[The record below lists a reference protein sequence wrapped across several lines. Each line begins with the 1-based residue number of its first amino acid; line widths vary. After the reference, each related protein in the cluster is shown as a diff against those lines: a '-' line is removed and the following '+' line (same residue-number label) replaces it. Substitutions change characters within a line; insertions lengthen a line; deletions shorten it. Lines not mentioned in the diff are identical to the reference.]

1 MGNRKSL
8 DPRSPSNIPTIFPKI
23 YRKKLNDP
31 LQLSARYERAINRE
45 IIENQSINTDEV
57 LRCVP
62 LIVDQNNINTSVS
75 ICTQVAFDVP
85 DDNFIFSCD
94 FHGNSVNTQVSIPKS
109 FHNFTKPTMVEK
121 SCGLDFEPSTF
132 CFSKISFHGYDS
144 IKSENSLKDL
154 TGTTFQIFNFFL
166 TLLPQS
172 NRLIISKENTLLIC
186 LMKLKLGL
194 TYSSLSTF
202 FSIHRTTVSR
212 VFSECLLFLSQKC
225 KHLIFWPSKN
235 TITETLPEVFKKN
248 YPNCRCIIDC
258 TEIRAE
264 QPKTVE
270 QRVCMYSHYKGG
282 YTIKVLVAIT
292 PNGMVSFL
300 SKSYGGRSSDS
311 YITNDSG
318 FLNKLEPGDQVLAD
332 KGFPGI
338 KTGVDGQN
346 SILVI
351 PPMLHNGRFT
361 EEEVLSTYNVAS
373 VRIHIERL
381 FARLKTFNVLNKI
394 TSDLL
399 VYIDNILF
407 MCCVLVNLS
416 NPIIKQ

>member
-1 MGNRKSL
+1 
-8 DPRSPSNIPTIFPKI
+8 
-23 YRKKLNDP
+23 
-31 LQLSARYERAINRE
+31 
-45 IIENQSINTDEV
+45 
-57 LRCVP
+57 
-62 LIVDQNNINTSVS
+62 
-75 ICTQVAFDVP
+75 
-85 DDNFIFSCD
+85 
-94 FHGNSVNTQVSIPKS
+94 
-109 FHNFTKPTMVEK
+109 MVEK
-121 SCGLDFEPSTF
+121 SCGLDFEQSTF
-132 CFSKISFHGYDS
+132 CFSKIAFHGYDS

-154 TGTTFQIFNFFL
+154 TGTTFQIFNFL
-166 TLLPQS
+166 LGLLPQS

-194 TYSSLSTF
+194 TYSSLSSF

-212 VFSECLLFLSQKC
+212 VFSSQKC
-225 KHLIFWPSKN
+225 KHLIFWPCKS
-235 TITETLPEVFKKN
+235 TIIETLPEVFKKN

-258 TEIRAE
+258 TEIRTE

-300 SKSYGGRSSDS
+300 SKSYGGRSSES

-338 KTGVDGQN
+338 KTGVDDQN

-361 EEEVLSTYNVAS
+361 EEEVLSTSNVAG

-381 FARLKTFNVLNKI
+381 FARLKTFNILNKI

-407 MCCVLVNLS
+407 MCCVFMF
-416 NPIIKQ
+416 IF